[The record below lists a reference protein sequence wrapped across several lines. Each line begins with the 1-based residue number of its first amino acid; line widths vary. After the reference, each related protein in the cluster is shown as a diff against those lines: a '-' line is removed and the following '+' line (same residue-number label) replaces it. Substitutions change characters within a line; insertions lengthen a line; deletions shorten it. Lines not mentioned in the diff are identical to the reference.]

1 MSGDCQKKQEIKN
14 TAKKSTS
21 PENVNKKERNFAKQ
35 TFFGNALAIHENVV
49 DTKKEEINMGYE
61 ILATPFGKLEITAEP
76 WLETRTM
83 TFEKNVLTIFGG
95 NVSRLTYKLCQITR
109 LIYTARP
116 FEKYLLGKPHSFVR
130 ENIPE
135 MADRVNRGKAFFAFG
150 GFQITLS
157 HLAATWVI
165 EATPSYNMGTR
176 SLLNLNLL
184 VKLLRTIHGLSKV
197 IPARI

>member
-1 MSGDCQKKQEIKN
+1 
-14 TAKKSTS
+14 
-21 PENVNKKERNFAKQ
+21 
-35 TFFGNALAIHENVV
+35 
-49 DTKKEEINMGYE
+49 MGYE

-130 ENIPE
+130 ENILE
-135 MADRVNRGKAFFAFG
+135 MADRVNRGKAF
-150 GFQITLS
+150 L
-157 HLAATWVI
+157 HL
-165 EATPSYNMGTR
+165 EDFR
-176 SLLNLNLL
+176 LL
-184 VKLLRTIHGLSKV
+184 
-197 IPARI
+197 